1 VSFVVAILLVSAV
14 GLQLVFPARN
24 PEPRAALTA
33 ISLAAC
39 TYVIFVTFF
48 LCDAIIARPL
58 L

>member
-1 VSFVVAILLVSAV
+1 VVAILLVTAV